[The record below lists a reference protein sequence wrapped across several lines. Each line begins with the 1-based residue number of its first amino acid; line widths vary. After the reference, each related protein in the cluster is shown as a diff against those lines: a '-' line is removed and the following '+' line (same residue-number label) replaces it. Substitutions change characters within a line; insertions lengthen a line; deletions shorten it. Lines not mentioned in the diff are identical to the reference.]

1 MKGDSGR
8 VDPEIRRHLQSELGI
23 GGHLA
28 FGTKI
33 DKNSEASQQQSG
45 YRIRLLKSR
54 DGERMITA
62 EDPIKLEPVTRQ
74 ERTGRPGLLV
84 RMGRGCGF
92 ESGIH
97 GEREGGGWDADV

>member
-1 MKGDSGR
+1 MKGDPGR

-28 FGTKI
+28 LGTKI
-33 DKNSEASQQQSG
+33 DKNPEASPQQSG

-54 DGERMITA
+54 DGKRMITA

-84 RMGRGCGF
+84 GMERGCGF
-92 ESGIH
+92 ERGIH
-97 GEREGGGWDADV
+97 GEKKGEG